1 MALSELAVRK
11 LQAPSIGRRELYDGI
26 IPGFGVRITD
36 KGAKSYIFLYVHE
49 GRRRRYTIGR
59 VGAFSLDQARRKAR
73 ELYELAQA
81 GRDPAAEKKAPKA
94 TPAAFKDVVAL
105 FDRRALA
112 GNRTGR
118 ETLRIIE
125 RELLPHWKDKPFTSI
140 TADDV
145 HDRIDA
151 VLDAGKKEA
160 ARRLFEITRR
170 LFNWARAQRD
180 SYRIE
185 RSPCEGLKA
194 DDLFGEKAFR
204 DRTLKDAEL
213 RAVWNAAGE
222 VGYPFG
228 PIVRLLILTGLRRN
242 EVARAQW
249 GEFDFANALWTIPAE
264 RMKGSAAHVVPLTAE
279 MLEIIQSLPRQG
291 PYLFRSGRNV
301 SRPVSG
307 FSAMKDRLDA
317 LLSQVEEWNLHD
329 LRRTM
334 RTHLSSLPVPGGD
347 LVRELVIGHT
357 KPELHKVYDQHAY
370 LDEKRRALELWG
382 ARLQTI
388 VNPRPANI
396 IELRACHAWL
406 VTVIP

>member
-1 MALSELAVRK
+1 MALSELALRK
-11 LQAPSIGRRELYDGI
+11 LQAPSSGRRELYDGI
-26 IPGFGVRITD
+26 IPGFGVRVTD
-36 KGAKSYIFLYVHE
+36 KGAKSYIFLYVHQ
-49 GRRRRYTIGR
+49 GKRRRYTIGR
-59 VGAFSLDQARRKAR
+59 VGAMSLDQARRKAR

-112 GNRTGR
+112 GKRTGR

-151 VLDAGKKEA
+151 VLDVGKKEA
-160 ARRLFEITRR
+160 ARRLFEIIRR
-170 LFNWARAQRD
+170 LFNWARTQRD

-213 RAVWNAAGE
+213 RAVWNAE
-222 VGYPFG
+222 VGHPFG

-249 GEFDFANALWTIPAE
+249 SEFDFDKALWTIPAD
-264 RMKGSAAHVVPLTAE
+264 RTKSGTAHVVPLTAE
-279 MLEIIQSLPRQG
+279 MLEIIQSLPHQG
-291 PYLFRSGRNV
+291 PYLFRSGRNAN
-301 SRPVSG
+301 RPVSG

-317 LLSQVEEWNLHD
+317 QLPGVEEWNLHD

-357 KPELHKVYDQHAY
+357 KPGLHRVYDQHAY
-370 LDEKRRALELWG
+370 LDEKRKALELWA
-382 ARLQTI
+382 ARLKTLLI
-388 VNPRPANI
+388 PPADNVVA
-396 IELRACHAWL
+396 LRAG
-406 VTVIP
+406 